1 MSLFDVRKA
10 VNLFKTLK
18 VPVLGVIE
26 TMSWFVCD
34 GCDKKH
40 YIFRQGG
47 GERLAREIG
56 VAFLGGVP
64 LDPRVAV
71 GGDEGLPQVTAFPDS
86 PVAKAYVDAAGATAR
101 QLSILAAA
109 DLAR

>member
-1 MSLFDVRKA
+1 M
-10 VNLFKTLK
+10 FKTLK

-26 TMSWFVCD
+26 TMSYFICD
-34 GCDKKH
+34 GCDKRH

-47 GERLAREIG
+47 GEKLARELG

-64 LDPRVAV
+64 LDAHVAE
-71 GGDEGLPQVTAFPDS
+71 GGDEGRPEVLARPESA
-86 PVAKAYVDAAGATAR
+86 VARAYVAAAGTAAR

-109 DLAR
+109 DGGALGQFTLAWKS